1 MTGRG
6 GAWTALALGVGA
18 VLVVAGCEVRAAG
31 GDEAAGADAAVAT
44 ATASTGA
51 ESAATQER
59 PRKEVLRPGGEL
71 FSRVVRAG
79 DLLFLSGMLGTRAE
93 EDGVGPETRV
103 ALESI
108 QSELEAVGAS
118 MADVVKCTVFLAD
131 LEDYG
136 AMNEVYGE
144 FFPSDPPAR
153 SAVQAGLV
161 FDARVEIECIA
172 VAPEA

>member
-1 MTGRG
+1 MRPRVGM
-6 GAWTALALGVGA
+6 AAVLALGIG
-18 VLVVAGCEVRAAG
+18 LAGCEVQSAG
-31 GDEAAGADAAVAT
+31 GSESAEEAA
-44 ATASTGA
+44 
-51 ESAATQER
+51 SAAAQEAQQR
-59 PRKEVLRPGGEL
+59 PRKEVLRPGSEL

-108 QSELEAVGAS
+108 QTELQAVGAS

-131 LEDYG
+131 LADYS

-144 FFPSDPPAR
+144 FFPEDPPAR

-161 FDARVEIECIA
+161 FNARVEVECIA
-172 VAPEA
+172 VAPESTGM

>member
-1 MTGRG
+1 MRGRAAA
-6 GAWTALALGVGA
+6 GATLALAVG
-18 VLVVAGCEVRAAG
+18 LAGCEVRAAG
-31 GDEAAGADAAVAT
+31 T
-44 ATASTGA
+44 AEASTA
-51 ESAATQER
+51 PQER
-59 PRKEVLRPGGEL
+59 PAKEILRPGSDL

-93 EDGVGPETRV
+93 EEGVGPETRT

-118 MADVVKCTVFLAD
+118 MDDVVKCTVFLAD

-136 AMNEVYGE
+136 AMNEVYRE
-144 FFPSDPPAR
+144 FFSGSPPAR

-161 FDARVEIECIA
+161 FDALVEIECIA
-172 VAPEA
+172 VAPGGTGM

>member
-1 MTGRG
+1 MTSRG
-6 GAWTALALGVGA
+6 GAVTGVTLALAA
-18 VLVVAGCEVRAAG
+18 AMTMAGCDVQSAG
-31 GDEAAGADAAVAT
+31 SAEA
-44 ATASTGA
+44 SM
-51 ESAATQER
+51 TQER
-59 PRKEVLRPGGEL
+59 PRKEILRPGSEL

-93 EDGVGPETRV
+93 EEGVGPETRV

-118 MADVVKCTVFLAD
+118 MEDVVKCTVFLAD
-131 LEDYG
+131 LADYA
-136 AMNEVYGE
+136 AMNEVYSE
-144 FFPSDPPAR
+144 FFSASPPAR

-172 VAPEA
+172 VAPEGDGM